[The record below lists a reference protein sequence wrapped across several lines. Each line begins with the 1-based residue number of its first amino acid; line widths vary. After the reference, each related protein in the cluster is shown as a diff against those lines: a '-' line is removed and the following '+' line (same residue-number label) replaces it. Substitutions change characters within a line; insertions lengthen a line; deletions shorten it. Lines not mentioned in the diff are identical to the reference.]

1 MADDTQKGRPT
12 NLSRIKDG
20 KLIVSKSCKVC
31 KSLVRDEIT
40 QCLLR
45 GIAGSKIIAE
55 YGHHFD
61 PPLTPTNLHSHK
73 QHINPEIAVKEDR
86 KKAVATSMDYDPTT
100 KELYRHKYDES
111 FDKAKAA
118 DDLYRKRLDNLFY
131 LQKEIE
137 TLNKTERES
146 ENNEL
151 SVADANLRRK
161 MIQDL
166 EFAYKGFNQ
175 DLIKH
180 IALDADLY
188 VKQVNIQFIKMIQRA
203 FIIFTRKF
211 MDVLVKEIEDPVI
224 RERLKEQLGDLLDT
238 EVSPVLDPNKA
249 IGAEYEV
256 IEDDTKKS

>member
-1 MADDTQKGRPT
+1 MADDTQKGRPS
-12 NLSRIKDG
+12 NKKLVRDG

-31 KSLVRDEIT
+31 QSPVREEIT

-55 YGHHFD
+55 YGHHFN

-86 KKAVATSMDYDPTT
+86 KKAIATSMEYDPTT
-100 KELYRHKYDES
+100 KELYQHKYDES
-111 FDKAKAA
+111 FDKAKAS

-137 TLNKTERES
+137 NLNKTERE
-146 ENNEL
+146 NGEL
-151 SVADANLRRK
+151 TAVDANLRRK

-249 IGAEYEV
+249 IGADYEV
-256 IEDDTKKS
+256 IEDDTKTK